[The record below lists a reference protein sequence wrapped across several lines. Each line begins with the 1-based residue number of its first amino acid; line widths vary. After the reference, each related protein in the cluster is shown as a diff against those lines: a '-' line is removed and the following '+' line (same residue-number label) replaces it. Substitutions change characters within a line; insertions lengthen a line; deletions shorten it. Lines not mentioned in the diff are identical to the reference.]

1 MFTEWLSV
9 WILTLCSYFIQKWD
23 FWLTQWLRNKVR
35 YIRESSQR
43 WHTVLHRSFLKIKS
57 FWSEEKTVEI
67 IWFGRLFPNGKIEDF
82 DSEMTSSL
90 PICQPQQE
98 HWQMWG
104 SRPNVFSFPSHT
116 LTPTYLV
123 LSLSPL
129 KMWNGIGY
137 LKFHSKF
144 FLNMPGKLALLW
156 QWLLRTFFSCLTE
169 DCRWPHVAG
178 CETSVCFWLRMIQ
191 SSSHELLMIVQ
202 PVHLDVSELQRGW
215 LRKKFRRAR
224 RQLQYHLLM
233 NGTIFL
239 VIFFLIL
246 DFFWI
251 VDSAFSYSLLWL
263 GWTWTYSQ
271 WHIYCSRSVFNTGSF
286 LHIDNPEHSWEA
298 SFRKIAWLENKC
310 LRDKCVGN
318 SEEGYSCFIRE
329 SLLSPINDYSWDK
342 I

>member
-98 HWQMWG
+98 HWQTWG
-104 SRPNVFSFPSHT
+104 SRPNVFSFASHT

-144 FLNMPGKLALLW
+144 FLNMPGKLALLL
-156 QWLLRTFFSCLTE
+156 QWLLRTLFSCLTE

-239 VIFFLIL
+239 VIFF
-246 DFFWI
+246 FWFWT
-251 VDSAFSYSLLWL
+251 FS
-263 GWTWTYSQ
+263 G
-271 WHIYCSRSVFNTGSF
+271 
-286 LHIDNPEHSWEA
+286 
-298 SFRKIAWLENKC
+298 
-310 LRDKCVGN
+310 
-318 SEEGYSCFIRE
+318 
-329 SLLSPINDYSWDK
+329 
-342 I
+342 